1 MRRAL
6 DRIVLRIW
14 LPFTLVLLVCIVS
27 IGVYYP
33 RKQGELYRE
42 ATNTR
47 LREMA
52 SAVALSVELSL
63 EHDEFE
69 GVQRAV
75 ELASSTED
83 FAYVAL
89 VQREGS
95 GAERLF
101 AVQPQDVNEAV
112 VFDRANEGLV
122 VESHPVIALDF
133 MGYVQVAVSM
143 DRINEAVAAINAPVY
158 QGLVAMTLVSL
169 VLFLLVARGVARP
182 VVAMVR
188 GAEHLQQGDYEVEFN
203 TRGAASEVAELGA
216 ALTSLRDALST
227 ARDRQRAF
235 NEELEQ
241 KIDAR
246 TRDLART
253 QGVLLEA
260 QRVAAIG
267 TFEFDPANGRLEA
280 SPMFFQ
286 VLGLSPMAS
295 IDLSQLSP
303 IFGERVLAEVRE
315 LLGTVALTGHRMQRD
330 LPFDHPG
337 EGAERRWLSLTAG
350 PASAREQ
357 ASGMILGTVQDITIR
372 RRTQEEVE
380 RLSMVAR
387 RTSNCVVITDHE
399 RRMIWVND
407 ALLRLTGYELHEV
420 IGRTPVMFQF
430 EGTDPAARERIR
442 LALERREEVNEV
454 VWNRGKHG
462 NTYWLQLNI
471 VPLFNEHGAHT
482 GFMAVET
489 DITERVQGALDLERS
504 RNMFRVLVENL
515 QGATYHMRL
524 RKEPEILFMSS
535 QVERILGV
543 PVADFMERRA
553 DRYTCILKEDEV
565 RVRARMQELISANG
579 SFDIEYRVQVAG
591 EIRWIREVG
600 QVYPEG
606 DDLMLTATIADITS
620 EYLSEMAIRHGS
632 ELITS
637 LAGAT
642 TALLNAPTVLEG
654 VAEGLPLFGR
664 SLDVDRLCV
673 FRIAYGIGDEIE
685 GCGPVLTWSRDANGT
700 ETIEQVPLAVSP
712 VHAFGPLLDAI
723 LAGRPYKALTE
734 EVEHRQLAAFMSSQ
748 GVRQVLAVPITTT
761 KGPWGFLCL
770 DHLHQTGVWEEGNR
784 RTIDTYVSAL
794 SSSIEREQVAQ
805 DREADLLV
813 ERVTATASR
822 ILLTEGPMDELLA
835 DLARSMSRELA
846 SERIVIELR
855 MAAATHV
862 VHSTGEAAPP
872 ADEAGMP
879 LAGLVDRSI
888 ADGRPVILGSSFDP
902 KSFSLIFPVMAGER
916 GLGGVLMRGGDGA
929 TPIGALK
936 RALSAVAQ
944 MVASEA
950 LRVETL
956 ELAEAERTAREELQ
970 RSLNAELEAAL
981 VERDQRMG
989 ELEAMTRFPDGD
1001 PNPVMRVGENGVLL
1015 YANRASEQVL
1025 GALGMELGAKVPE
1038 QLHQRLVTKDEND
1051 RSPMLVDTG
1060 ERQFEMLCIPVK
1072 DFGFYNIYGTDV
1084 SAMNRLRE
1092 MQEDAMHQERMSVL
1106 GRLTASI
1113 AHEINSP
1120 LGAVLGASRNL
1131 STALADWVFK
1141 ELPELTR
1148 DDLGL
1153 LVLLAHQRMDPPPH
1167 AEMRAATQ
1175 RVRERLVLLGA
1186 GPAWMQAASNIA
1198 EMGWGATPGEPW
1210 EALLSHASGLRLL
1223 NTSNTMFVVRESLRT
1238 IDFAAERAAKVVG
1251 ALRTYIHQDEDR
1263 RSKPFDL
1270 SEQLRSVSTLFKAS
1284 GRRGLLIDLDIPDG
1298 VVVHGVED
1306 DLAQVWTNILSNAV
1320 QAIGD
1325 SGHIVVR
1332 IRSGE
1337 DRLLVEISNNGPM
1350 IPPEVQERMYDALY
1364 TTKKKGE
1371 GTGIGLNLVKRIL
1384 DGHGGGIRCVSTL
1397 EITTFTIELPML
1409 GHDTTGPH
1417 A

>member
-1 MRRAL
+1 MRRAV

-63 EHDEFE
+63 EHDEFG

-89 VQREGS
+89 VQRESS

-101 AVQPQDVNEAV
+101 AVQPTDVKEAV

-122 VESHPVIALDF
+122 VESHPVTALDF

-143 DRINEAVAAINAPVY
+143 ERINAEVAAINAPVY
-158 QGLVAMTLVSL
+158 QGLVGITLVSL
-169 VLFLLVARGVARP
+169 VLFLVVARGVSRP

-203 TRGAASEVAELGA
+203 TRGAASEVADLGA
-216 ALTSLRDALST
+216 ALTSLRDALSI

-286 VLGLSPMAS
+286 VLGLSPMVS
-295 IDLSQLSP
+295 IDLSQLTP

-315 LLGTVALTGHRMQRD
+315 LLGAVALTGHRMHRD

-399 RRMIWVND
+399 RRMTWVND
-407 ALLRLTGYELHEV
+407 ALLRLSGYELHEV

-430 EGTDPAARERIR
+430 WGTDPAARERIR
-442 LALERREEVNEV
+442 LGLERREEVNEV

-489 DITERVQGALDLERS
+489 DITERVHGALDLERS

-524 RKEPEILFMSS
+524 RKEPQMLFMSS
-535 QVERILGV
+535 QVEQILGV

-553 DRYTCILKEDEV
+553 DRYTCMLKEDEV

-579 SFDIEYRVQVAG
+579 SFDIEYRVQAAG

-673 FRIAYGIGDEIE
+673 FRIAYGIGDEVD

-700 ETIEQVPLAVSP
+700 ETIEEVPLAVSP

-723 LAGRPYKALTE
+723 LAGRSYQALTE
-734 EVEHRQLAAFMSSQ
+734 EVTHRQLAAFMSSQ
-748 GVRQVLAVPITTT
+748 GVRQVLAVPIMTT

-805 DREADLLV
+805 DREA
-813 ERVTATASR
+813 
-822 ILLTEGPMDELLA
+822 
-835 DLARSMSRELA
+835 
-846 SERIVIELR
+846 
-855 MAAATHV
+855 
-862 VHSTGEAAPP
+862 
-872 ADEAGMP
+872 
-879 LAGLVDRSI
+879 
-888 ADGRPVILGSSFDP
+888 
-902 KSFSLIFPVMAGER
+902 
-916 GLGGVLMRGGDGA
+916 
-929 TPIGALK
+929 
-936 RALSAVAQ
+936 
-944 MVASEA
+944 
-950 LRVETL
+950 
-956 ELAEAERTAREELQ
+956 
-970 RSLNAELEAAL
+970 AL

-1001 PNPVMRVGENGVLL
+1001 PNPVMRIGDNGVLL

-1025 GALGMELGAKVPE
+1025 GALGMELGARVPE
-1038 QLHQRLVTKDEND
+1038 QLHHRLVTKDEND
-1051 RSPMLVDTG
+1051 TSPMLIDAG
-1060 ERQFEMLCIPVK
+1060 DRKFEMLCIAVK

-1084 SAMNRLRE
+1084 SAMHRLRE

-1113 AHEINSP
+1113 AHEINNP

-1131 STALADWVFK
+1131 STALTDWVFK
-1141 ELPELTR
+1141 EMPELIR

-1153 LVLLAHQRMDPPPH
+1153 MVLLAQQRMHPPAN
-1167 AEMRAATQ
+1167 AELRAATK

-1186 GPAWMQAASNIA
+1186 GPEWMPAASTIA
-1198 EMGWGATPGEPW
+1198 EMGWGASPGEPW

-1238 IDFAAERAAKVVG
+1238 IDFATERAAKVVG

-1325 SGHIVVR
+1325 AGRIMVR
-1332 IRSGE
+1332 IRSGK

-1384 DGHGGGIRCVSTL
+1384 DGHGGGIRCVSTEQL
-1397 EITTFTIELPML
+1397 TTFTIELPLL

>member
-1 MRRAL
+1 MRRAH

-14 LPFTLVLLVCIVS
+14 LPFTVVLLVCIVS

-42 ATNTR
+42 ATDTR

-63 EHDEFE
+63 EHDEFG

-89 VQREGS
+89 VLREGS
-95 GAERLF
+95 GGERLF
-101 AVQPQDVNEAV
+101 AVQPLDVKEAV
-112 VFDRANEGLV
+112 VFDRTNEGLV
-122 VESHPVIALDF
+122 VKSHPVTAVDF

-143 DRINEAVAAINAPVY
+143 DRINEEVAAINAPVY
-158 QGLVAMTLVSL
+158 QGLVAITLVSL
-169 VLFLLVARGVARP
+169 VLFLVVARGVARP

-295 IDLSQLSP
+295 IDLSQLTP

-315 LLGTVALTGHRMQRD
+315 LLGAVALTGHRMHRD

-350 PASAREQ
+350 PASVREQ
-357 ASGMILGTVQDITIR
+357 AAGMILGTVQDITIR

-387 RTSNCVVITDHE
+387 RTSNCVVITDRE
-399 RRMIWVND
+399 RRMTWVND

-430 EGTDPAARERIR
+430 EGTDPAARQRMR

-524 RKEPEILFMSS
+524 RKEPQMLFMSS
-535 QVERILGV
+535 QVEQILGI

-553 DRYTCILKEDEV
+553 DRYTCIVQEDEL
-565 RVRARMQELISANG
+565 RVRARIQELIKATG

-600 QVYPEG
+600 QVYTEG

-642 TALLNAPTVLEG
+642 TALLNAPSVLDG

-673 FRIAYGIGDEIE
+673 FRIAYGTEDEIE

-723 LAGRPYKALTE
+723 LAGRPYKALIE
-734 EVEHRQLAAFMSSQ
+734 EVAHRQLAAFMSSQ

-794 SSSIEREQVAQ
+794 TSSIEREQVAQ
-805 DREADLLV
+805 DR
-813 ERVTATASR
+813 
-822 ILLTEGPMDELLA
+822 
-835 DLARSMSRELA
+835 
-846 SERIVIELR
+846 
-855 MAAATHV
+855 
-862 VHSTGEAAPP
+862 
-872 ADEAGMP
+872 
-879 LAGLVDRSI
+879 
-888 ADGRPVILGSSFDP
+888 
-902 KSFSLIFPVMAGER
+902 
-916 GLGGVLMRGGDGA
+916 
-929 TPIGALK
+929 
-936 RALSAVAQ
+936 
-944 MVASEA
+944 
-950 LRVETL
+950 
-956 ELAEAERTAREELQ
+956 
-970 RSLNAELEAAL
+970 EAAL

-1001 PNPVMRVGENGVLL
+1001 PNPVMRIAENGVLL

-1038 QLHQRLVTKDEND
+1038 QLHHRLVTKDEND

-1060 ERQFEMLCIPVK
+1060 ERKFEMLCMPVK

-1084 SAMNRLRE
+1084 SAMHRLRE

-1131 STALADWVFK
+1131 STALTDWVFK

-1153 LVLLAHQRMDPPPH
+1153 LVLLAHQRMHPPPH
-1167 AEMRAATQ
+1167 AELRAATQ

-1186 GPAWMQAASNIA
+1186 GPAWMPAASNIA
-1198 EMGWGATPGEPW
+1198 EMGWGVTPGEPW

-1223 NTSNTMFVVRESLRT
+1223 NTSNTIFVVRESLRT

-1332 IRSGE
+1332 TRSGE

-1384 DGHGGGIRCVSTL
+1384 DGHGGGIRCVSTEQL
-1397 EITTFTIELPML
+1397 TTFTIELPLL